1 MNTEKDKK
9 TEKDMAVTDKFTRW
23 TYVRNEV
30 VYAVDEITK
39 ERVGEPLKVDEAQPA
54 DSAAKYESLKQVIQA
69 FLLNEKY
76 DEAKDGKVFYAPA
89 PNGNLIYVGFARI
102 EDDKNIHEHLAVFFR
117 TEVEVTTKMT
127 AFDVTLEEIKDAF
140 KD

>member
-1 MNTEKDKK
+1 MNTENTEEKDKK
-9 TEKDMAVTDKFTRW
+9 TEEVETNKFTRW

-39 ERVGEPLKVDEAQPA
+39 ERKEEPLKVDEAQSA
-54 DSAAKYESLKQVIQA
+54 DAAAQYESLKQVIQA
-69 FLLNEKY
+69 FLHNERY
-76 DEAKDGKVFYAPA
+76 DAAKDGNVFYAPS
-89 PNGNLIYVGFARI
+89 GNLIYVGFARM

>member
-1 MNTEKDKK
+1 MNTENTEVKDKN
-9 TEKDMAVTDKFTRW
+9 TEEVVTDKFTRW

-39 ERVGEPLKVDEAQPA
+39 ERKGEPLKVDEAQSA
-54 DSAAKYESLKQVIQA
+54 DAAAKYESLKQVIQA
-69 FLLNEKY
+69 FLSNEKY
-76 DEAKDGKVFYAPA
+76 NAIKDGNVFYA
-89 PNGNLIYVGFARI
+89 PNGNLVYVGFARI

-140 KD
+140 KE